1 MAKRTKRQQALR
13 RRNLFL
19 VCVSLVLIITVV
31 CVAFCVTGCDD
42 GKEKNNSG
50 SQSSL
55 SDGNNSQGTT
65 SNTNSD
71 TTSNDTPSDNTS
83 SGSGNQDK
91 EPLPSNPDPVQVG
104 DFEADANY
112 SRTVLVN
119 YKNLLPKE
127 EIDNNPNLIV
137 FPLSYKKGSTG
148 EVYRKLDKDMW
159 PYLKAMMD
167 DARADG
173 IDIGIISAWR
183 SYDTQRIL
191 FDDKVKRLKAQGY
204 SQEAAEKE
212 AATCIALPGS
222 SEHHTGLA
230 VDFNSTNQ
238 SFENTKTFKWLKEN
252 AENYGFIMR
261 YAKDKMDITGGI
273 IYEPWH
279 WRFVG
284 INIAKEMNSLGMCY
298 EEYCEYKG
306 IGDYVY

>member
-1 MAKRTKRQQALR
+1 MAKKSKRQQAIM

-19 VCVSLVLIITVV
+19 GSISVILVAAIVLIVWI
-31 CVAFCVTGCDD
+31 VA
-42 GKEKNNSG
+42 SG
-50 SQSSL
+50 L
-55 SDGNNSQGTT
+55 GDTDGNSSKQ
-65 SNTNSD
+65 D
-71 TTSNDTPSDNTS
+71 TTSTPSQTQSTNNTS
-83 SGSGNQDK
+83 SESETK
-91 EPLPSNPDPVQVG
+91 KPLDTTPKPVQLG
-104 DFEADANY
+104 DFEGNANY
-112 SRTVLVN
+112 HRTVLVN
-119 YKNLLPKE
+119 YKNLLPQA

-183 SYDTQRIL
+183 SYNTQKIL
-191 FDDKVKRLKAQGY
+191 FDDKVKRLMSSGY
-204 SQEAAEKE
+204 SKEAAEKE

-230 VDFNSTNQ
+230 VDFNVTSQ

-261 YAKDKMDITGGI
+261 YPSDKMDITGGI

-298 EEYCEYKG
+298 EEYCQYKG
-306 IGDYVY
+306 IGEYVY

>member
-1 MAKRTKRQQALR
+1 M

-19 VCVSLVLIITVV
+19 GSICVVLIAAIMLIVWI
-31 CVAFCVTGCDD
+31 VA
-42 GKEKNNSG
+42 SG
-50 SQSSL
+50 L
-55 SDGNNSQGTT
+55 GDTDGNSSKQ
-65 SNTNSD
+65 D
-71 TTSNDTPSDNTS
+71 TTSTPSQTQSTNSTS
-83 SGSGNQDK
+83 SESETK
-91 EPLPSNPDPVQVG
+91 KPLDTTPKPVQLG
-104 DFEADANY
+104 DFEGNANY
-112 SRTVLVN
+112 HRTVLVN
-119 YKNLLPKE
+119 YKNLLPQA

-183 SYDTQRIL
+183 SYNTQKIL
-191 FDDKVKRLKAQGY
+191 FDDKVKRLMSSGY
-204 SQEAAEKE
+204 SKEAAEKE
-212 AATCIALPGS
+212 AATCIALPGT

-230 VDFNSTNQ
+230 VDFNVTSQ

-261 YAKDKMDITGGI
+261 YPSDKMDITGGI

-298 EEYCEYKG
+298 EEYCQYKG
-306 IGDYVY
+306 IGEYVY

>member
-1 MAKRTKRQQALR
+1 M

-19 VCVSLVLIITVV
+19 GSICVVLIAAIMLIVWI
-31 CVAFCVTGCDD
+31 VA
-42 GKEKNNSG
+42 SG
-50 SQSSL
+50 L
-55 SDGNNSQGTT
+55 GDTDGNSSKQ
-65 SNTNSD
+65 D
-71 TTSNDTPSDNTS
+71 TTSTPSQTQSTNSTS
-83 SGSGNQDK
+83 NESETK
-91 EPLPSNPDPVQVG
+91 KPLDTTPKPVQLG
-104 DFEADANY
+104 DFEGNANY
-112 SRTVLVN
+112 HRTVLVN
-119 YKNLLPKE
+119 YKNLLPQA

-183 SYDTQRIL
+183 SYSTQKIL
-191 FDDKVKRLKAQGY
+191 FDDKVKRLMSSGY
-204 SQEAAEKE
+204 SKEAAEKE
-212 AATCIALPGS
+212 AATCIALPGT

-230 VDFNSTNQ
+230 VDFNVTSQ
-238 SFENTKTFKWLKEN
+238 SFENSKTFKWLKEN

-261 YAKDKMDITGGI
+261 YPSDKMDITGGI

-298 EEYCEYKG
+298 EEYCQYKG
-306 IGDYVY
+306 IGEYVY

>member
-1 MAKRTKRQQALR
+1 M

-19 VCVSLVLIITVV
+19 GSICVVLIAAIMLIVWI
-31 CVAFCVTGCDD
+31 VA
-42 GKEKNNSG
+42 SG
-50 SQSSL
+50 L
-55 SDGNNSQGTT
+55 GDTDGNSSKQ
-65 SNTNSD
+65 D
-71 TTSNDTPSDNTS
+71 TTSTPSQTQSTNSTS
-83 SGSGNQDK
+83 SESETK
-91 EPLPSNPDPVQVG
+91 KPLDTTPKPVQLR
-104 DFEADANY
+104 DFEGNANY
-112 SRTVLVN
+112 HRTVLVN
-119 YKNLLPKE
+119 YKNLLPQA

-183 SYDTQRIL
+183 SYNTQKIL
-191 FDDKVKRLKAQGY
+191 FDDKVKRLMSSGY
-204 SQEAAEKE
+204 SKEAAEKE

-230 VDFNSTNQ
+230 VDFNVTSQ

-261 YAKDKMDITGGI
+261 YPSDKMDITGGI

-298 EEYCEYKG
+298 EEYCQYKG
-306 IGDYVY
+306 IGEYVY

>member
-1 MAKRTKRQQALR
+1 M

-19 VCVSLVLIITVV
+19 GSICVVLIAAIMLIVWI
-31 CVAFCVTGCDD
+31 VA
-42 GKEKNNSG
+42 SG
-50 SQSSL
+50 L
-55 SDGNNSQGTT
+55 GDTDGNSSKQ
-65 SNTNSD
+65 D
-71 TTSNDTPSDNTS
+71 TTSTPSQTQSTNSTS
-83 SGSGNQDK
+83 SESETK
-91 EPLPSNPDPVQVG
+91 KPLDTTPKPVQLG
-104 DFEADANY
+104 DFEGNANY
-112 SRTVLVN
+112 HRTVLVN
-119 YKNLLPKE
+119 YKNLLPQA

-183 SYDTQRIL
+183 SYNTQKIL
-191 FDDKVKRLKAQGY
+191 FDDKVKRLMSSGY
-204 SQEAAEKE
+204 SKEAAEKE

-230 VDFNSTNQ
+230 VDFNVTSQ
-238 SFENTKTFKWLKEN
+238 SFENSKTFKWLKEN

-261 YAKDKMDITGGI
+261 YPSDKMDITGGI

-298 EEYCEYKG
+298 EEYCQYKG
-306 IGDYVY
+306 IGEYVY

>member
-1 MAKRTKRQQALR
+1 M

-19 VCVSLVLIITVV
+19 GSISVVLIAAIMLIVWI
-31 CVAFCVTGCDD
+31 VA
-42 GKEKNNSG
+42 SG
-50 SQSSL
+50 L
-55 SDGNNSQGTT
+55 GDTDGNSSKQ
-65 SNTNSD
+65 D
-71 TTSNDTPSDNTS
+71 TTSTPSQTQSTNSTS
-83 SGSGNQDK
+83 SESETK
-91 EPLPSNPDPVQVG
+91 KPLDTTPKPVQLG

-112 SRTVLVN
+112 HRTVLVN
-119 YKNLLPKE
+119 YKNLLPQA

-183 SYDTQRIL
+183 SYNTQKIL
-191 FDDKVKRLKAQGY
+191 FDDKVKRLMSSGY
-204 SQEAAEKE
+204 SKEAAEKE

-230 VDFNSTNQ
+230 VDFNVTSQ
-238 SFENTKTFKWLKEN
+238 SFENSKTFKWLKEN

-261 YAKDKMDITGGI
+261 YPSDKMDITGGI

-298 EEYCEYKG
+298 EEYCQYKG
-306 IGDYVY
+306 IGEYVY

>member
-1 MAKRTKRQQALR
+1 M

-19 VCVSLVLIITVV
+19 GSISVVLIAAIMLIVWI
-31 CVAFCVTGCDD
+31 VA
-42 GKEKNNSG
+42 SG
-50 SQSSL
+50 L
-55 SDGNNSQGTT
+55 GDTDGNSSKQ
-65 SNTNSD
+65 D
-71 TTSNDTPSDNTS
+71 TTSTPSQTQSTNNTS
-83 SGSGNQDK
+83 SESETK
-91 EPLPSNPDPVQVG
+91 KPLDTTPKPVQLG
-104 DFEADANY
+104 DFEGNANY
-112 SRTVLVN
+112 HRTVLVN
-119 YKNLLPKE
+119 YKNLLPQA

-183 SYDTQRIL
+183 SYSTQKIL
-191 FDDKVKRLKAQGY
+191 FDDKVKRLMSSGY
-204 SQEAAEKE
+204 SKEAAEKE

-230 VDFNSTNQ
+230 VDFNVTSQ
-238 SFENTKTFKWLKEN
+238 SFENSKTFKWLKEN

-261 YAKDKMDITGGI
+261 YPSDKMDITGGI

-298 EEYCEYKG
+298 EEYCQYKG
-306 IGDYVY
+306 IGEYVY

>member
-1 MAKRTKRQQALR
+1 M

-19 VCVSLVLIITVV
+19 GSISVVLIAAIMLIVWI
-31 CVAFCVTGCDD
+31 VA
-42 GKEKNNSG
+42 SG
-50 SQSSL
+50 L
-55 SDGNNSQGTT
+55 GNTDGNSSKQ
-65 SNTNSD
+65 D
-71 TTSNDTPSDNTS
+71 TTSTPSQTQSTNNTS
-83 SGSGNQDK
+83 SESETK
-91 EPLPSNPDPVQVG
+91 KPLDTTPKPVQLG

-112 SRTVLVN
+112 HRTVLVN
-119 YKNLLPKE
+119 YKNLLPQA

-183 SYDTQRIL
+183 SYSTQKIL
-191 FDDKVKRLKAQGY
+191 FDDKVKRLMSSGY
-204 SQEAAEKE
+204 SKEAAEKE
-212 AATCIALPGS
+212 AATCIALPGT

-230 VDFNSTNQ
+230 VDFNVTSQ

-261 YAKDKMDITGGI
+261 YPSDKMDITGGI

-298 EEYCEYKG
+298 EEYCQYKG
-306 IGDYVY
+306 IGEYVY

>member
-1 MAKRTKRQQALR
+1 M

-19 VCVSLVLIITVV
+19 GSICVVLIAAIMLIVWI
-31 CVAFCVTGCDD
+31 VA
-42 GKEKNNSG
+42 SG
-50 SQSSL
+50 L
-55 SDGNNSQGTT
+55 GDTDGNSSKQ
-65 SNTNSD
+65 D
-71 TTSNDTPSDNTS
+71 TTSTPSQTQSTNSTS
-83 SGSGNQDK
+83 SESETK
-91 EPLPSNPDPVQVG
+91 KPLDTTPKPVQLG
-104 DFEADANY
+104 DFEGNANY
-112 SRTVLVN
+112 HRTVLVN
-119 YKNLLPKE
+119 YKNLLPQA

-183 SYDTQRIL
+183 SYNTQKIL
-191 FDDKVKRLKAQGY
+191 FDDKVKRLMSSGY
-204 SQEAAEKE
+204 SKEAAEKE
-212 AATCIALPGS
+212 AATCIALPGT

-230 VDFNSTNQ
+230 VDFNVTSQ
-238 SFENTKTFKWLKEN
+238 SFENSKTFKWLKEN

-261 YAKDKMDITGGI
+261 YPSDKMDITGGI

-298 EEYCEYKG
+298 EEYCQYKG
-306 IGDYVY
+306 IGEYVY

>member
-1 MAKRTKRQQALR
+1 MAKKTKRQQAIM

-19 VCVSLVLIITVV
+19 GSISVVLIAAIMLIVWI
-31 CVAFCVTGCDD
+31 VA
-42 GKEKNNSG
+42 SG
-50 SQSSL
+50 L
-55 SDGNNSQGTT
+55 GDTDGNSSKQ
-65 SNTNSD
+65 D
-71 TTSNDTPSDNTS
+71 TTSTPSQTQSTNNTS
-83 SGSGNQDK
+83 SESETK
-91 EPLPSNPDPVQVG
+91 KPLDTTPKPVQLG
-104 DFEADANY
+104 DFEGNANY
-112 SRTVLVN
+112 HRTVLVN
-119 YKNLLPKE
+119 YKNLLPQA

-183 SYDTQRIL
+183 SYNTQKIL
-191 FDDKVKRLKAQGY
+191 FDDKVKRLMSSGY
-204 SQEAAEKE
+204 SKEAAEKE

-230 VDFNSTNQ
+230 VDFNVTSQ
-238 SFENTKTFKWLKEN
+238 SFENSKTFKWLKEN

-261 YAKDKMDITGGI
+261 YPSDKMDITGGI

-298 EEYCEYKG
+298 EEYCQYKG
-306 IGDYVY
+306 IGEYVY

>member
-1 MAKRTKRQQALR
+1 MAKKTKRQQAIM

-19 VCVSLVLIITVV
+19 GSISVVLIAAIMLIVWI
-31 CVAFCVTGCDD
+31 VA
-42 GKEKNNSG
+42 SG
-50 SQSSL
+50 L
-55 SDGNNSQGTT
+55 GDTDGNSSKQ
-65 SNTNSD
+65 D
-71 TTSNDTPSDNTS
+71 TTSTPSQTQSTNSTS
-83 SGSGNQDK
+83 NESETK
-91 EPLPSNPDPVQVG
+91 KPLDTTPKPVQLG
-104 DFEADANY
+104 DFEGNANY
-112 SRTVLVN
+112 HRTVLVN
-119 YKNLLPKE
+119 YKNLLPQA

-183 SYDTQRIL
+183 SYSTQKIL
-191 FDDKVKRLKAQGY
+191 FDDKVKRLMSSGY
-204 SQEAAEKE
+204 SKEAAEKE
-212 AATCIALPGS
+212 AATCIALPGT

-230 VDFNSTNQ
+230 VDFNVTSQ
-238 SFENTKTFKWLKEN
+238 SFENSKTFKWLKEN

-261 YAKDKMDITGGI
+261 YPSDKMDITGGI

-298 EEYCEYKG
+298 EEYCQYKG
-306 IGDYVY
+306 IGEYVY